1 MRVEV
6 IPSEALAARAA
17 VWVADRLWTAWSER
31 GAAHF
36 AVSGGTTPAAMFV
49 ALAHFELPWSD
60 LHVWQVDERV
70 APDGDADRNAG
81 QLRPLRDAGANV
93 HLMPVT
99 DPDLESAAIAY
110 DGDLHVACRGVL
122 DVVHLGLGDDGHTAS
137 WAPGD
142 PVIAVESADV
152 AVTQAYKGRV
162 RLTLTRPAVNRARA
176 VAFLVAGAGKA
187 NALSRLLTDD
197 PGIPA
202 TAVRRDHAVCFT
214 DPAAAGRP

>member
-1 MRVEV
+1 MT
-6 IPSEALAARAA
+6 PEALAARTA
-17 VWVADRLWTAWSER
+17 VWVADRVWTAWSER
-31 GAAHF
+31 GAAHV

-49 ALAHFELPWSD
+49 ALADLRLPWAD
-60 LHVWQVDERV
+60 VHVWQVDERI

-81 QLRPLRDAGANV
+81 QLGPLRDAGASV

-110 DGDLHVACRGVL
+110 AGDLHVACGGVL

-152 AVTQAYKGRV
+152 AVTGLYKGRA

-176 VAFLVAGAGKA
+176 VAFLVGGAAKA
-187 NALSRLLTDD
+187 PALTRLLTDD

-202 TAVRRDHAVCFT
+202 TAVRRDHAVCFA
-214 DPAAAGRP
+214 DPAAAGRTS